1 MAERIEFVGN
11 PLPTGLPGFGGG
23 TVSVLTLPG
32 FNTVVAVQQFGP
44 VVDAPTVEPPTPT
57 PPPGSNPVDPPPTST
72 PVPPAPAPPAPST
85 TFNKNFCSTCKS
97 TTLNVNKPILYGKT
111 EETQCV
117 DCQGRV
123 RTVQFLVPAT
133 TEIVYTSSG
142 IRYDGIG
149 RWELDS
155 YGVML
160 DEDLYEPKELEVCEG
175 GETVTWKVLAYI
187 P

>member
-32 FNTVVAVQQFGP
+32 FNAVVAVQQFGP
-44 VVDAPTVEPPTPT
+44 VVNAPEVEVPDDT
-57 PPPGSNPVDPPPTST
+57 PPVGSDPADPTDEVVVPDPNPGGT
-72 PVPPAPAPPAPST
+72 APF
-85 TFNKNFCSTCKS
+85 FNRNFCSTCKS
-97 TTLNVNKPILYGKT
+97 TTLPDDKPILYGKIEST
-111 EETQCV
+111 KCV
-117 DCQGRV
+117 DCQGRIK
-123 RTVQFLVPAT
+123 TVAFLVPAA

-149 RWELDS
+149 RWEIDS

-160 DEDLYEPKELEVCEG
+160 DEDLYQPKELDVCEN
-175 GETVTWKVLAYI
+175 GETVTWKVLAYA